1 MKFYDALQLNPSDLK
16 EKIKASGSRKEKIHY
31 QLALII
37 RAILLVIFSV
47 VFIAG
52 LNMVFGNENGAMS
65 VVIFCVLLS
74 IRFIDLGYQIS
85 HSLIN
90 LAISFAILLISPL
103 LMQAVPPV
111 IGFIINF
118 VSIMLIT
125 FMVCDQP
132 EMGNGGLFLF
142 GYVFLSGNPV
152 TGASFINRALLTF
165 TGYAI
170 CGAILFMKHRHKNKG
185 LSFRKIVSRFD
196 IHAPKSQWQIQLAL
210 GMSLLFLLGRIF
222 NIDRFM
228 WMGFAC
234 ASMLSAWPMD
244 MKWRPL
250 DRAAGVIIGSLLF
263 WIIYTITPANMQ
275 FLYGPVSG
283 LCLGFCTT
291 YRAKTVFNC
300 FGALLAATSIYGS
313 GGAVELRIF
322 NNLIG
327 ILFGFLFF
335 YFFQKIMVD
344 RIFTRQPLSEDPC

>member
-132 EMGNGGLFLF
+132 EMGNGGL
-142 GYVFLSGNPV
+142 YGN
-152 TGASFINRALLTF
+152 R
-165 TGYAI
+165 
-170 CGAILFMKHRHKNKG
+170 HRRRIKG
-185 LSFRKIVSRFD
+185 LDDAGQRRPHFRL
-196 IHAPKSQWQIQLAL
+196 P
-210 GMSLLFLLGRIF
+210 
-222 NIDRFM
+222 
-228 WMGFAC
+228 
-234 ASMLSAWPMD
+234 
-244 MKWRPL
+244 
-250 DRAAGVIIGSLLF
+250 
-263 WIIYTITPANMQ
+263 
-275 FLYGPVSG
+275 
-283 LCLGFCTT
+283 
-291 YRAKTVFNC
+291 
-300 FGALLAATSIYGS
+300 
-313 GGAVELRIF
+313 AVEGRAQ
-322 NNLIG
+322 
-327 ILFGFLFF
+327 GFDGLGPSFSSVHHRASS
-335 YFFQKIMVD
+335 KG
-344 RIFTRQPLSEDPC
+344 S

>member
-1 MKFYDALQLNPSDLK
+1 
-16 EKIKASGSRKEKIHY
+16 
-31 QLALII
+31 
-37 RAILLVIFSV
+37 
-47 VFIAG
+47 
-52 LNMVFGNENGAMS
+52 MVFGNENGAMS

-250 DRAAGVIIGSLLF
+250 DRAAGVIIGSPSFLDHLHHHTCKHAVSLRTSLRTLPGLLCNLPRQNRF
-263 WIIYTITPANMQ
+263 QLFRCP
-275 FLYGPVSG
+275 
-283 LCLGFCTT
+283 
-291 YRAKTVFNC
+291 
-300 FGALLAATSIYGS
+300 FGSHFD
-313 GGAVELRIF
+313 LRF
-322 NNLIG
+322 RRCCRTAYL
-327 ILFGFLFF
+327 
-335 YFFQKIMVD
+335 
-344 RIFTRQPLSEDPC
+344 